1 MGAMEDA
8 TPKIRVNLTVGGNL
22 INEARERNINISRA
36 AEAGIYKAINDEK
49 ARQWLVDNEPLLEA
63 RRAWVEKN
71 GTFGDRVRTWKAAH
85 GAV

>member
-1 MGAMEDA
+1 MGAMEDL

-22 INEARERNINISRA
+22 INEARQRNINISRA

-49 ARQWLVDNEPLLEA
+49 ARQWIVENEPLLAA

-71 GTFGDRVRTWKAAH
+71 GTFGDRVRTWKAAN